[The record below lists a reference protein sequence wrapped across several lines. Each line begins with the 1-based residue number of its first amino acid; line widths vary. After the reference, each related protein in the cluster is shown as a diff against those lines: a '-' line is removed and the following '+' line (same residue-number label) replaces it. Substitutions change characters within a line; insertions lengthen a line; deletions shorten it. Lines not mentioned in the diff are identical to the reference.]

1 MLRSKVAIIF
11 AMIALV
17 CGLGVSVLTHTQES
31 AAKALAAHTECYPL
45 AEITELKDFPQAKEW
60 RVLYHMTQGDWY
72 DRIHDH
78 IYGRDEKSRRTTKH
92 DTAEEILI
100 EHILAYLPADVPFEG
115 LTDARPQPKSTVMSL
130 NQCLG
135 ILELPEP
142 RKKDVA
148 AASLARFFPVPE
160 TPDALWY
167 KVSLFELKDGVRF
180 VHLARIPFAQLRPF
194 VYNQKHPNGEG
205 AASTADMIETLESHA
220 ADASGGAE
228 S

>member
-1 MLRSKVAIIF
+1 MLRSKLALIF
-11 AMIALV
+11 AVIALA

-31 AAKALAAHTECYPL
+31 AAKALAAHTDCYPL
-45 AEITELKDFPQAKEW
+45 TEIRELENFPQAKEW

-100 EHILAYLPADVPFEG
+100 EHILAYLPAGVPFEG
-115 LTDARPQPKSTVMSL
+115 LAEAHPQPKSTVISL

-135 ILELPEP
+135 IINLPEP

-148 AASLARFFPVPE
+148 AASLARFYPVPS

-194 VYNQKHPNGEG
+194 VYKQKHPDGEG
-205 AASTADMIETLESHA
+205 TSSTADMIETLESQA
-220 ADASGGAE
+220 AEVTAE
-228 S
+228 